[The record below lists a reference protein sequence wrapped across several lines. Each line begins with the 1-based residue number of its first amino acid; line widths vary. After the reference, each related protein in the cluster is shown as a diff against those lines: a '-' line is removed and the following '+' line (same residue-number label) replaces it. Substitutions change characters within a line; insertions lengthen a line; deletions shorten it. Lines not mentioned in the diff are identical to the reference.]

1 MRGRTPTL
9 TPAGLI
15 PSPPEG
21 GEGRV
26 RGSSEH
32 RAYGRR
38 KFLVA
43 LGAGAVALPRSSL
56 AHAQSKVTRV
66 GFLYF
71 ASRQSALEAGRYQA
85 FVQGMRELGYVEG
98 TNLVIEARF
107 ADGSTERILALAAE
121 LVRSNVAVIVSTG
134 TVVTRVLQYATPGI
148 AVVTTV
154 TNDPIGDGF
163 AASMAHP
170 GGHITGL
177 TFSAADLGPKMLELL
192 KATVPKATRIA
203 VLVAPENQSHPP
215 QLKRIMLAAQRVGIH
230 VTLAEAG
237 TAPEIEHEF
246 TMMAREH
253 VHAAIVLADGFF
265 VQEGRAIADQALKHR
280 LTAVSNNQG
289 FAEAGGLMR
298 YGANLVDNFRRA
310 ATYVDKILRGAKP
323 GDLPFEQP
331 TRYSLVINLKTA
343 KALGLTIPPA
353 VLRQAEEIIQ

>member
-1 MRGRTPTL
+1 MRGLTPTL
-9 TPAGLI
+9 TTARSLG
-15 PSPPEG
+15 E
-21 GEGRV
+21 GEGRCPD
-26 RGSSEH
+26 SLE
-32 RAYGRR
+32 RR
-38 KFLVA
+38 TFLFAVS
-43 LGAGAVALPRSSL
+43 AGVLAVTRSSL
-56 AHAQSKVTRV
+56 AQAQTKVARV

-107 ADGSTERILALAAE
+107 ADGSTERIPALAAE
-121 LVRSNVAVIVSTG
+121 LVRSNVTVIVASG
-134 TVVTRVLQYATPGI
+134 TVVTRVLQYASPGT

-163 AASMAHP
+163 AASMARP
-170 GGHITGL
+170 GSHITGL

-203 VLVAPENQSHPP
+203 VVVAPDNQAHPP
-215 QLKRIMLAAQRVGIH
+215 QLKRIMLAAQKVGIH
-230 VTLAEAG
+230 VVLAEAG
-237 TAPEIEHEF
+237 TVPEIEHEF
-246 TMMAREH
+246 TIMAREH

-280 LTAVSNNQG
+280 MPTISNNQG
-289 FAEAGGLMR
+289 FAEAGGFMR

-343 KALGLTIPPA
+343 KALGLTVPPA
-353 VLRQAEEIIQ
+353 LLRQAEEVIQ